1 RLRSKARASC
11 SHTTEKNTW
20 RRKSMDEVKDGV
32 KITTDIEATDLL
44 GMLVRRIQ
52 LESPRKG
59 DLRKQAQEV
68 VEKITYLGG
77 ELKVIEVDGVSNA
90 VQIRSKKPAE
100 NGYVEVILRGGNF
113 LSLERKP
120 EALHISKG
128 DFERL
133 IRELTEILSR

>member
-1 RLRSKARASC
+1 
-11 SHTTEKNTW
+11 
-20 RRKSMDEVKDGV
+20 MDDVSDSVKV
-32 KITTDIEATDLL
+32 TTDIEATDLL

-59 DLRKQAQEV
+59 DLRKQAHEV
-68 VEKITYLGG
+68 VDKITYLGS

-133 IRELTEILSR
+133 IQELTEIISRG

>member
-1 RLRSKARASC
+1 
-11 SHTTEKNTW
+11 
-20 RRKSMDEVKDGV
+20 MDEVKV
-32 KITTDIEATDLL
+32 TTDIEATDQL
-44 GMLVRRIQ
+44 GMLVRRVQ

-59 DLRKQAQEV
+59 DLKKQAQAV

-90 VQIRSKKPAE
+90 VQIRSRKPSE
-100 NGYVEVILRGGNF
+100 DGYVEIILRDGNW

-120 EALHISKG
+120 AALHISKG

-133 IRELTEILSR
+133 IRDLKELF

>member
-1 RLRSKARASC
+1 
-11 SHTTEKNTW
+11 
-20 RRKSMDEVKDGV
+20 MDEVRDGVRDGV
-32 KITTDIEATDLL
+32 KVTTDIEATDLL

-52 LESPRKG
+52 LESVRKG
-59 DLRKQAQEV
+59 NLQKQAHAV
-68 VEKITYLGG
+68 VEKITYLGS

-100 NGYVEVILRGGNF
+100 DGYVEVILRGGNF

-120 EALHISKG
+120 AALHISKG

-133 IRELTEILSR
+133 IRDLKEAMA

>member
-1 RLRSKARASC
+1 MERSM
-11 SHTTEKNTW
+11 W
-20 RRKSMDEVKDGV
+20 RRKSMDEVKV
-32 KITTDIEATDLL
+32 TVDIEATDQL
-44 GMLVRRIQ
+44 GMLVKKLL

-59 DLRKQAQEV
+59 SLQKQAEAIV
-68 VEKITYLGG
+68 DKINYLGG

-90 VQIRSKKPAE
+90 VQIRSRKPAGNPYIE
-100 NGYVEVILRGGNF
+100 IILRDGNR

-133 IRELTEILSR
+133 IRDLKDVLIGMEEKSI